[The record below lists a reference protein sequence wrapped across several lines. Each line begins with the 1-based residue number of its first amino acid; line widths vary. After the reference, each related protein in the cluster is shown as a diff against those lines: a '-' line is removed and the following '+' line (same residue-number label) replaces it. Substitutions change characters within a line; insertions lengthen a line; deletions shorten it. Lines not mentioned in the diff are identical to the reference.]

1 LKYGT
6 VPIVRATGGLSD
18 TIANATDEALASGTA
33 TGFAFREYSALALS
47 ETLSRAC
54 EVYRNPELWHQ
65 LMQQGM
71 RQDWSWANSAAE
83 YSRLYKSTIARIRQ
97 RVFS

>member
-1 LKYGT
+1 
-6 VPIVRATGGLSD
+6 
-18 TIANATDEALASGTA
+18 
-33 TGFAFREYSALALS
+33 
-47 ETLSRAC
+47 
-54 EVYRNPELWHQ
+54 
-65 LMQQGM
+65 MQQGM